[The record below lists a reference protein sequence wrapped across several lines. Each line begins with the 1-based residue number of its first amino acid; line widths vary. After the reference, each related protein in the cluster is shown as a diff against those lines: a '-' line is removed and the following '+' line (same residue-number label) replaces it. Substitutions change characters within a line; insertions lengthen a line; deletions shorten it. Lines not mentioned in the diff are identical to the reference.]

1 MDKEQ
6 FILKLTEAQSGLYAY
21 IYTMIGDHNKAKD
34 VLQESNIVMWRKIDE
49 FDGKN
54 FDAWSVT
61 ICKFQVMAFFRDK
74 KRDKLL
80 LDPELAEQ
88 ISRTAEK
95 EFSFFNH
102 AEPQLME
109 CLSDLGDHNRNL
121 IEMKYFKK
129 LKMDQIAERLQR
141 KVSAVK
147 VAIHRIRKSLF
158 ECIDE
163 KMKTGEM

>member
-1 MDKEQ
+1 MDRES
-6 FILKLTEAQSGLYAY
+6 FIVKLTDAQSGLYAY

-34 VLQESNIVMWRKIDE
+34 VLQEANIVMWRKFDE

-54 FDAWSVT
+54 FEAWSVT

-88 ISRTAEK
+88 VSRTAEK

-102 AEPQLME
+102 PEPQLME
-109 CLSDLGDHNRNL
+109 CPSSLADHNRNL

-129 LKMDQIAERLQR
+129 LKMEEIAQKLER

-158 ECIDE
+158 DCIDR
-163 KMKTGEM
+163 KMKAREM